1 MPKEYTKVMTR
12 QPKLTAVRISELP
25 ELITVVEL
33 SDMNVRHKDKIVT
46 NLMLVAHLADKLEQQ
61 NITIAKLQELFGVK
75 AKVLPKE
82 V

>member
-1 MPKEYTKVMTR
+1 MTR

-25 ELITVVEL
+25 ELVNVLQL
-33 SDMNVRHKDKIVT
+33 SNMNVSDKDKIVT

>member
-1 MPKEYTKVMTR
+1 MTR
-12 QPKLTAVRISELP
+12 QSKLTALRISELP
-25 ELITVVEL
+25 EIMTVVEL
-33 SDMNVRHKDKIVT
+33 SNMNVRHKDKIVT

>member
-1 MPKEYTKVMTR
+1 MTR

-25 ELITVVEL
+25 ELMTVVEL
-33 SDMNVRHKDKIVT
+33 SNMNVSDKDKIAT
-46 NLMLVAHLADKLEQQ
+46 NLMLIAHLADKLEQQ